1 MAELVDAPDLGSGSL
16 WSGGSIPFARTNLIH
31 ISEYIMNVTEVLA
44 KDLNR
49 EIKVVVPKNDIED
62 KLISKLEDLK
72 KTIQLKGFRPG
83 KVPITHLK
91 RVFSDRV
98 MPEVVEDIIK
108 ETSQKVI
115 LSFKSLE
122 KIS

>member
-1 MAELVDAPDLGSGSL
+1 
-16 WSGGSIPFARTNLIH
+16 
-31 ISEYIMNVTEVLA
+31 MNVTELLA

-49 EIKVVVPKNDIED
+49 EIKVEVPKNDIED

-91 RVFSDRV
+91 RVF
-98 MPEVVEDIIK
+98 
-108 ETSQKVI
+108 
-115 LSFKSLE
+115 L
-122 KIS
+122 